1 MVFIIFYHRNLK
13 DCLMKLLILLLIWYS
28 LLPALSYFGNKARVK
43 FDGSCLKQDKI
54 VLTHEKNN
62 EHTSFIYIYY
72 IYIYYIYII
81 YIIYNI

>member
-62 EHTSFIYIYY
+62 EHTSFIYILY
-72 IYIYYIYII
+72 IHILY
-81 YIIYNI
+81 IYNIYNIYNI